1 MLSDRKLLAWYTID
15 ITDIKNTE
23 ESLRSIKDLLLSI
36 TNGTSDIIFTKD
48 KNWKYTF
55 INKSLEKFFGKQKEE
70 IIGKDL
76 NDIIPDSKGGS
87 LLEREKIVIE
97 KWEYLSYEE
106 VLKDW
111 SGQTRIFSINKWPI
125 YDSRWN
131 IDWLFGISRDI
142 TEQKRTDRLL
152 KIREEQ
158 LKRKEK
164 MESIWILAWGIA
176 HDFNN
181 LLTPMMG
188 YLDLL
193 MMDNTLSSR
202 QREYLEKVMLS
213 TRRAS
218 ESTRQIQTFSKNTL
232 SEKEGFDISGLITEV
247 FDFVEKEN
255 GDDIKKIN
263 DLKPWE
269 FFVYWNEAEIHQ
281 VLLNLVINS
290 SNAINDRGYKEW
302 DYIKIKAEDYRSSD
316 LDETSLSEWD
326 FVHII
331 FEDNWKWMSEDVLS
345 KAFDPFF
352 TTKWKNQQRW
362 QWLWLSMV
370 YNIITNKHNGHIY
383 LESKEWVWTKVH
395 LYLPKALSN
404 DKVKLKES
412 LNIDS
417 GNETILLIEDDK
429 MIQDM
434 AKLMLEKKWYK
445 VFVANDWIEWLDMYI
460 EKIDDIDLVLLDLT
474 MPRMSGQTVLEEM
487 VKIKGDV
494 NVIISSWQNDQ
505 EKNEWIL
512 SKAKWFVHK
521 PYTMGELFWTIREV
535 LDKQIQE

>member
-1 MLSDRKLLAWYTID
+1 
-15 ITDIKNTE
+15 
-23 ESLRSIKDLLLSI
+23 
-36 TNGTSDIIFTKD
+36 
-48 KNWKYTF
+48 
-55 INKSLEKFFGKQKEE
+55 
-70 IIGKDL
+70 
-76 NDIIPDSKGGS
+76 
-87 LLEREKIVIE
+87 
-97 KWEYLSYEE
+97 
-106 VLKDW
+106 
-111 SGQTRIFSINKWPI
+111 
-125 YDSRWN
+125 
-131 IDWLFGISRDI
+131 
-142 TEQKRTDRLL
+142 
-152 KIREEQ
+152 
-158 LKRKEK
+158 
-164 MESIWILAWGIA
+164 MESIGVLAWWIA

-218 ESTRQIQTFSKNTL
+218 ESTKQIQTFSKNTI
-232 SEKEGFDISGLITEV
+232 SEKEGFDISSLITEV

-255 GDDIKKIN
+255 GDEIKKIN
-263 DLKPWE
+263 DLNPWE
-269 FFVYWNEAEIHQ
+269 FFVYWNESEIHQ

-290 SNAINDRGYKEW
+290 TNAIKDKGSKGE
-302 DYIKIKAEDYRSSD
+302 DYIRIKAENYRSSD

-395 LYLPKALSN
+395 IYLPKSLSN
-404 DKVKLKES
+404 DKVKQKES

-417 GNETILLIEDDK
+417 GSETILLIEDDN

-434 AKLMLEKKWYK
+434 VKLMLEKNWYK

-521 PYTMGELFWTIREV
+521 PYTMSELFWTIREV